1 MKGNRLLLTLI
12 TVLTVT
18 AAILTGCGGSGS
30 GTSSPANQSNTSA
43 STYNIS
49 GTVTSGSGGMQG
61 VTMTLTTSNGSSPA
75 TVTDANGHYTFTGL
89 SNGQYTLTPSASGAT
104 FTPANMPITLSG
116 ADSTGNTFT
125 ASAASSN
132 PGGYSISGIVT
143 RTTSTGLP
151 LSGAAVTLSGPN
163 LASSIT
169 ATADANG
176 NYSFSGLSNGTY
188 TLTPSYSTTI
198 VVCIGIS
205 TPGGLTKTVTYS
217 FSPVD
222 MTISITGADSTGMSF
237 VGTSNRLP
245 PFSCPV

>member
-1 MKGNRLLLTLI
+1 
-12 TVLTVT
+12 
-18 AAILTGCGGSGS
+18 
-30 GTSSPANQSNTSA
+30 
-43 STYNIS
+43 
-49 GTVTSGSGGMQG
+49 MQG
-61 VTMTLTTSNGSSPA
+61 ITITLTTAGATNPA

-89 SNGQYTLTPSASGAT
+89 ANGQYTLTPSASGST
-104 FTPANMPITLSG
+104 FTPASRAVTISG
-116 ADSTGNTFT
+116 GDSTGNDFT
-125 ASAASSN
+125 ASATSSN
-132 PGGYSISGIVT
+132 LGGYSISGIVT

-198 VVCIGIS
+198 VVCKGIS
-205 TPGGLTKTVTYS
+205 LPGGLTKTVTYS

-237 VGTSNRLP
+237 VGTSNPLP
-245 PFSCPV
+245 HFVCPV